1 MEIKNSESRV
11 FFENFTKRVSVILS
25 KMYSQIS
32 PVYLVSVM
40 EILLAI
46 FIFCRIS
53 ILCLPTCFS
62 IQVIEILQSSTSEDQ
77 FEM

>member
-1 MEIKNSESRV
+1 MEVKKSESRV
-11 FFENFTKRVSVILS
+11 FFENFTKRFSVILS

-46 FIFCRIS
+46 FIF
-53 ILCLPTCFS
+53 LPNLHPLFTYLLFYS
-62 IQVIEILQSSTSEDQ
+62 GDRNPTVIN
-77 FEM
+77 F